1 MDRRNEPR
9 VNSNDSVR
17 YRMLHTDSYKTGVLR
32 NISTHGALLWLSEDF
47 AVNSSLEVLIR
58 SHEETEHVHMRVVRT
73 EETNRKGYTG
83 YGCRIEMT
91 ISETSEFAL
100 NAGTVETAY

>member
-17 YRMLHTDSYKTGVLR
+17 YRTLHTDSYKTGMLR
-32 NISTHGALLWLSEDF
+32 NISAHSALLWLTEDF
-47 AVNSSLEVLIR
+47 AINSSLEVLIL
-58 SHEETEHVHMRVVRT
+58 SHEKTEHVHMRVVRT